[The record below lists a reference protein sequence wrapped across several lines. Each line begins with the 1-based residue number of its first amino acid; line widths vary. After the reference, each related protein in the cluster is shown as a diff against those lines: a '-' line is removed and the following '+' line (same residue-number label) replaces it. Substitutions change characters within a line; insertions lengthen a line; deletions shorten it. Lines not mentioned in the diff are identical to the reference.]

1 MQCTTIFS
9 FASLRVV
16 VVVVVVGIT
25 QREIS
30 RILLLFTGSER
41 LESDKEIHH
50 IN

>member
-1 MQCTTIFS
+1 MYDSFS
-9 FASLRVV
+9 FASLR

>member
-1 MQCTTIFS
+1 MYDNFS

-25 QREIS
+25 QGEIS
-30 RILLLFTGSER
+30 RILLLFTGLER
-41 LESDKEIHH
+41 LESDKETHL

>member
-1 MQCTTIFS
+1 MYDNFS

-16 VVVVVVGIT
+16 VGIT
-25 QREIS
+25 LREIS

>member
-1 MQCTTIFS
+1 MYDNFS
-9 FASLRVV
+9 FASLRL
-16 VVVVVVGIT
+16 VVVVGIT

-41 LESDKEIHH
+41 LESDKEIHR

>member
-1 MQCTTIFS
+1 MYDNFS
-9 FASLRVV
+9 FASLRVVV

>member
-1 MQCTTIFS
+1 MYDNFS
-9 FASLRVV
+9 FASLRVVV

-41 LESDKEIHH
+41 LERDKEIHH